1 MKDILIGIG
10 MNINQETFPE
20 ELKDIATSLK
30 KEFNMQFNRVDIIAE
45 FLNIFEDE
53 YTKMIS

>member
-1 MKDILIGIG
+1 

-53 YTKMIS
+53 YTKMIA